1 MHALAD
7 ALANGE
13 IEEAVSHASILLS
26 GLGSPTGDADAAMG
40 IEHLVRA
47 VVSNRAGLLRLRA
60 IAPELK
66 RAVKNPWRIHGVAV
80 DRGAAL
86 SQLSASDL
94 RSVRLDPTLTVAITT
109 DGILGRAQLTDDA
122 AVFSHARR
130 NTARIEGPS
139 DRLALLLDVVAGG
152 QLTPEDLLS
161 VKLPVSVRKLDEHL
175 ERRQSEVDALLESGR
190 KLVETIERL
199 VCRIYGVP
207 DDLTELVIASAT
219 SRAGTIAA
227 GDE

>member
-1 MHALAD
+1 M
-7 ALANGE
+7 
-13 IEEAVSHASILLS
+13 
-26 GLGSPTGDADAAMG
+26 
-40 IEHLVRA
+40 
-47 VVSNRAGLLRLRA
+47 
-60 IAPELK
+60 
-66 RAVKNPWRIHGVAV
+66 
-80 DRGAAL
+80 
-86 SQLSASDL
+86 
-94 RSVRLDPTLTVAITT
+94 
-109 DGILGRAQLTDDA
+109 
-122 AVFSHARR
+122 FSHARR